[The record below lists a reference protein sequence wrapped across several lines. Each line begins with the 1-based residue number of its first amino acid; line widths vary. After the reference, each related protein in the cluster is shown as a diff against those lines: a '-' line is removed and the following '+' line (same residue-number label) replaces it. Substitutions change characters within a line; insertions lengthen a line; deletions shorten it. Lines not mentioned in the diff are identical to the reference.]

1 MTAHEQIEKIK
12 WDMVEDIEAVER
24 NSIKRATHKAF
35 SLLYA
40 ETKTPPPLSD
50 VLDLVYKG
58 FGVYNGVDQDDS
70 ITWIGEPEIPE
81 TIEAEYRY
89 WMQTLQ

>member
-1 MTAHEQIEKIK
+1 MTAQEQIEKIK
-12 WDMVEDIEAVER
+12 FDMVEDIEAVER

-40 ETKTPPPLSD
+40 ETKTPPALED
-50 VLDLVYKG
+50 VADLVYRG
-58 FGVYNGVDQDDS
+58 FGLYRGIDQDDP
-70 ITWIGEPEIPE
+70 ITWIGDPEIPE

-89 WMQTLQ
+89 WLQTI